1 MHAESGD
8 PVVVEPGRS
17 FTRARRLR
25 RPRDFA
31 TVLAAGRATSMRTAG
46 EWLSVTAAWSDAM
59 PCGARLG
66 ITVSKRMARRAID
79 RALVK
84 RIVREAFR
92 LSAPG
97 LEQQATAA
105 RVRVDISVRM
115 KRPVGLPG
123 DPQRPTL
130 PAWRRA
136 LRTEV
141 DQLLSAVGA
150 RLAAVKPHA

>member
-1 MHAESGD
+1 VHAESGD
-8 PVVVEPGRS
+8 PVAVEPGRS

-31 TVLAAGRATSMRTAG
+31 AVLAAGRATSMRVAG
-46 EWLSVTAAWSDAM
+46 EWLSVTAAWSDEM
-59 PCGARLG
+59 PCGTRLG

-97 LEQQATAA
+97 LEQQASAA

-115 KRPVGLPG
+115 KRPIGLPG
-123 DPQRPTL
+123 DPRRPTL
-130 PAWRRA
+130 PTWRRA

-141 DQLLSAVGA
+141 DQLLVSVAA
-150 RLAAVKPHA
+150 RLATVDVHA

>member
-1 MHAESGD
+1 M
-8 PVVVEPGRS
+8 
-17 FTRARRLR
+17 
-25 RPRDFA
+25 
-31 TVLAAGRATSMRTAG
+31 LAASRATSMRLAG
-46 EWLSVTAAWSDAM
+46 EWLSVTAAWSDAL
-59 PCGARLG
+59 PYGTRLG

-97 LEQQATAA
+97 LERQATAA

-115 KRPVGLPG
+115 KRPIGVPA
-123 DPQRPTL
+123 DPRRPTL
-130 PAWRRA
+130 PTWRRA

-141 DQLLSAVGA
+141 DHLLGSVEA
-150 RLAAVKPHA
+150 RLATVNRHA

>member
-1 MHAESGD
+1 
-8 PVVVEPGRS
+8 
-17 FTRARRLR
+17 
-25 RPRDFA
+25 
-31 TVLAAGRATSMRTAG
+31 
-46 EWLSVTAAWSDAM
+46 M
-59 PCGARLG
+59 PCGTRLG

-97 LEQQATAA
+97 LEQQASAA

-115 KRPVGLPG
+115 KRPIGLPG
-123 DPQRPTL
+123 DPRRPPL
-130 PAWRRA
+130 PTWRRA

-141 DQLLSAVGA
+141 DQLLTSVAA
-150 RLAAVKPHA
+150 RLATVDLHA

>member
-1 MHAESGD
+1 
-8 PVVVEPGRS
+8 
-17 FTRARRLR
+17 
-25 RPRDFA
+25 
-31 TVLAAGRATSMRTAG
+31 VLAAGRATSLRLAG
-46 EWLSVTAAWSDAM
+46 EWLSVTAAWSDSM
-59 PCGARLG
+59 PYGTRLG

-97 LEQQATAA
+97 LEQQASAV

-115 KRPVGLPG
+115 KRPVGVPG
-123 DPQRPTL
+123 DPRRPAL
-130 PAWRRA
+130 PTWRRA

-141 DQLLSAVGA
+141 DQLLGSVAA
-150 RLAAVKPHA
+150 RLATVNLHA

>member
-1 MHAESGD
+1 M
-8 PVVVEPGRS
+8 
-17 FTRARRLR
+17 R

-31 TVLAAGRATSMRTAG
+31 AVLGAGRATSMRMAG

-66 ITVSKRMARRAID
+66 ITVSKRMARRSID

-97 LEQQATAA
+97 LERQATAA

-115 KRPVGLPG
+115 KRPIEVPGEPRRPALP
-123 DPQRPTL
+123 T
-130 PAWRRA
+130 WRRA

-141 DQLLSAVGA
+141 DQLLSAVGV
-150 RLAAVKPHA
+150 RLAVVKPHA